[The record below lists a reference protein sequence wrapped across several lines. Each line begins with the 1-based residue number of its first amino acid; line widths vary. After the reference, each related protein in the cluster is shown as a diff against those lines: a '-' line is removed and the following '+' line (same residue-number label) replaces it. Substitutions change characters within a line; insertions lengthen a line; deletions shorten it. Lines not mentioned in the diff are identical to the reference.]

1 MKKYLYY
8 IAAVALMA
16 TACVNDDIASQGAN
30 KEHNSEVVIPQ
41 GANRGEVIIKFKPEM
56 EAILDECMTRS
67 GGAATRSGIPST
79 DEVLEILGAYSFE
92 RVFPVDTRHEARTRE
107 DGLHLWYIVR
117 FDENEDLKLAFERL
131 SKLGE
136 VDKIQC
142 NRELKRAYTGEP
154 VFVSSTELNNS
165 ATTRA
170 ANMPFNDPDKPFNDP
185 ELYRQWCYHND
196 GKSRDFVSDR
206 AGIAAGADAGCWEA
220 WKKCVGDEEIIVAV
234 MDEAVMWSHPDLAD
248 NIWINEGEEL
258 HAGKD
263 ADGNGYVDD
272 KYGYNF
278 VRDSGVT
285 SWTSN
290 GSTGH
295 GTHVAGTIAAVNN
308 NDVGCS
314 GIAGG
319 DKMKGKGGVKI
330 MTLQLFD
337 GMNASTLALEARAMK
352 YAADNGAVIL
362 QCSWG
367 YNSAKSN
374 YIMGYTPGPATEE
387 EWAATYPL
395 EKEALDYFIHRAGS
409 ANGVI
414 NGGLA
419 IFASGNEYAAQSSFP
434 AAYSK
439 CISVSA
445 IAADYTPASYS
456 NYGSEVL
463 LCAPGGDLE
472 YYGEPGK
479 ADDQYDESGELKEQG
494 AIFSTLVQNGVAGYG
509 YYEGTSMACPHVSG
523 VAALGLSYAKQQ
535 GKHFTWEEF
544 RDLMYESA
552 EDIDTYFLGEK
563 LYYMRHTS
571 AGATPIKMNLA
582 EYRGKMGRLV
592 DAASLLNA
600 IDNGGRDMCLPNITL
615 APGQSVTLPL
625 AKYGIVDATA
635 VMVKNSAIATAV
647 FTKEMTEIVVT
658 ARGVGQTE
666 LTVMA
671 PNAQT
676 VVVTVREGAS
686 DNGWL

>member
-1 MKKYLYY
+1 MNKYLYS
-8 IAAVALMA
+8 IMAVALLA
-16 TACVNDDIASQGAN
+16 AACVKDDIATKMPSE
-30 KEHNSEVVIPQ
+30 EHTTEVVVPE

-56 EAILDECMTRS
+56 EAILDQTMTRS
-67 GGAATRSGIPST
+67 GGEATRSGIPST
-79 DEVLEILGAYSFE
+79 DEVLDILGAYSFE
-92 RVFPVDTRHEARTRE
+92 RVFPVDTRHEMRTRE

-117 FDENEDLKLAFERL
+117 FDENEDLNSAFARL

-154 VFVSSTELNNS
+154 VFVSCAEADSRVATRST
-165 ATTRA
+165 A
-170 ANMPFNDPDKPFNDP
+170 MPFDDPD
-185 ELYRQWCYHND
+185 LYRQWCYFND
-196 GKSRDFVSDR
+196 GAARDFVSER
-206 AGIAAGADAGCWEA
+206 AGIMAGADAGCLEA
-220 WKKCVGDEEIIVAV
+220 WELCAGDEDIIVAV

-258 HAGKD
+258 HAGVD
-263 ADGNGYVDD
+263 ADRNGYKDD

-278 VRDSGVT
+278 VRNTGVT

-295 GTHVAGTIAAVNN
+295 GTHVAGTIAAVNDN
-308 NDVGCS
+308 GIGCS

-319 DKMKGKGGVKI
+319 GNGQKGVKI

-337 GMNASTLALEARAMK
+337 GMNSSTLAMEARAMK

-367 YNSAKSN
+367 YNSAKAN
-374 YIMGYTPGPATEE
+374 LIMGYTPGPATEE

-472 YYGEPGK
+472 YYGTPGM
-479 ADDQYDESGELKEQG
+479 ADDQYSDEGVLKEQG
-494 AIFSTLVQNGVAGYG
+494 AIYSTLVQNGVAGYG

-535 GKHFTWEEF
+535 GRHFTWEEF
-544 RDLMYESA
+544 RDLMYATA
-552 EDIDTYFLGEK
+552 EDIDGYFAGEK

-582 EYRGKMGRLV
+582 DYRGKMGRLV
-592 DAASLLNA
+592 DAGSLLKA
-600 IDNGGRDMCLPNITL
+600 IDGSGRDMRLPNIYLAPKQSATLTL
-615 APGQSVTLPL
+615 AE
-625 AKYGIVDATA
+625 YGVVGATKVEVD
-635 VMVKNSAIATAV
+635 NSAIAEAQ
-647 FTKEMTEIVVT
+647 IDGGSLVVT
-658 ARGVGQTE
+658 AKGVGQTR
-666 LTVMA
+666 
-671 PNAQT
+671 
-676 VVVTVREGAS
+676 VVVTADKVHSITVTVREGAS

>member
-1 MKKYLYY
+1 MNKYLYS
-8 IAAVALMA
+8 IMAVALFA
-16 TACVNDDIASQGAN
+16 TACVNDDNLTQNHSQ
-30 KEHNSEVVIPQ
+30 EHNAEVVIPE

-56 EAILDECMTRS
+56 EAILDQTMTRS
-67 GGAATRSGIPST
+67 GGEATRSGIPST
-79 DEVLEILGAYSFE
+79 DEVLDILGAYSFE
-92 RVFPVDTRHEARTRE
+92 RVFPVDTRHEVRTRE

-117 FDENEDLKLAFERL
+117 FDENEDLHKAFARL

-154 VFVSSTELNNS
+154 VFISCAEADSRVATRSS
-165 ATTRA
+165 A
-170 ANMPFNDPDKPFNDP
+170 MPFDDPD
-185 ELYRQWCYHND
+185 LYRQWCYFND
-196 GKSRDFVSDR
+196 GAVRDFVSER
-206 AGIAAGADAGCWEA
+206 AGIKAGADAGCVEA
-220 WKKCVGDEEIIVAV
+220 WELCTGDEDIVVAV

-258 HAGKD
+258 HAGVD
-263 ADGNGYVDD
+263 ADCNGYKDD

-278 VRDSGVT
+278 VRNTGVT

-295 GTHVAGTIAAVNN
+295 GTHVAGTIAAVNDN
-308 NDVGCS
+308 GIGCS

-319 DKMKGKGGVKI
+319 GKGQKGVKI

-337 GMNASTLALEARAMK
+337 GMNSSTLAMEARAMK

-367 YNSAKSN
+367 YNSAKAN
-374 YIMGYTPGPATEE
+374 LIMGYTPGPATEE

-472 YYGEPGK
+472 YYGTPGVV
-479 ADDQYDESGELKEQG
+479 DDQYDENGVLKEQG
-494 AIFSTLVQNGVAGYG
+494 AIYSTLVQNGVAGYG

-523 VAALGLSYAKQQ
+523 VAALALSYAKQQ
-535 GKHFTWEEF
+535 GRHFTWEEF
-544 RDLMYESA
+544 RDLMYATA
-552 EDIDTYFLGEK
+552 EDIEQYFVGEK
-563 LYYMRHTS
+563 MYYMRHTS

-592 DAASLLNA
+592 DAGALLKA
-600 IDNGGRDMCLPNITL
+600 IDGSGRDMRLPNIYLAPEQSATL
-615 APGQSVTLPL
+615 AL
-625 AKYGIVDATA
+625 KEYGVVGATKVEVD
-635 VMVKNSAIATAV
+635 NSAVAEAV
-647 FTKEMTEIVVT
+647 LDNGNLVVS
-658 ARGVGQTE
+658 AKGVGQTRV
-666 LTVMA
+666 TVTA
-671 PNAQT
+671 DKVHT
-676 VVVTVREGAS
+676 ITVTVREGAS

>member
-1 MKKYLYY
+1 MKRYLYY
-8 IAAVALMA
+8 IATIALMA
-16 TACVNDDIASQGAN
+16 TACVNDDIASQGAIE
-30 KEHNSEVVIPQ
+30 EHNNEIIIPD
-41 GANRGEVIIKFKPEM
+41 GANPGEVIIKFKPEM
-56 EAILDECMTRS
+56 ETILDECMTRS
-67 GGAATRSGIPST
+67 GGEMTRSGIPST
-79 DEVLEILGAYSFE
+79 DEVLDILGAYSFE
-92 RVFPVDTRHEARTRE
+92 RVFPVDARHEMRTRE
-107 DGLHLWYIVR
+107 NGLHLWYIVR
-117 FDENEDLKLAFERL
+117 FDENEDLRVAFERL

-142 NRELKRAYTGEP
+142 NRELKRACVGEP
-154 VFVSSTELNNS
+154 VFVSCAEANNR
-165 ATTRA
+165 AVTRSS
-170 ANMPFNDPDKPFNDP
+170 DKPFNDP
-185 ELYRQWCYHND
+185 DLYRQWCYFND
-196 GKSRDFVSDR
+196 GVTRDFVSDR
-206 AGIAAGADAGCWEA
+206 AGIIAGADAGCLEA
-220 WKKCVGDEEIIVAV
+220 WKLCTGDEEIIVAV
-234 MDEAVMWSHPDLAD
+234 MDEAVMWSHPDLQA
-248 NIWINEGEEL
+248 NIWTNEQEKDGES
-258 HAGKD
+258 GSD
-263 ADGNGYVDD
+263 DDGNGYKDD

-278 VRDSGVT
+278 VRDTGVL

-295 GTHVAGTIAAVNN
+295 GTHVAGTIAAVNDN
-308 NDVGCS
+308 GIGCS

-319 DKMKGKGGVKI
+319 GDGNKGVKI
-330 MTLQLFD
+330 MSLQLFD

-367 YNSAKSN
+367 YNSAKAN

-395 EKEALDYFIHRAGS
+395 EKEALDYFIHKAGS

-472 YYGEPGK
+472 YYGTPGM
-479 ADDQYDESGELKEQG
+479 ADDQYDENGILKEQG
-494 AIFSTLVQNGVAGYG
+494 AIYSTLVLNGEAGYG

-523 VAALGLSYAKQQ
+523 VAALGLAYAKQQ
-535 GKHFTWEEF
+535 GRHFTWDEF
-544 RDLMYESA
+544 RDLMYTTA
-552 EDIDTYFLGEK
+552 ENIDGYFTGEK

-592 DAASLLNA
+592 DAGSLLRA
-600 IDNGGRDMCLPNITL
+600 IDGSGRDMCLPNIYL
-615 APGQSVTLPL
+615 APEQSVTLPL
-625 AKYGIVDATA
+625 AKYGVIGA
-635 VMVKNSAIATAV
+635 VKADIENSAIADVVLEASN
-647 FTKEMTEIVVT
+647 MTVT
-658 ARGVGQTE
+658 AKGVGQTK
-666 LTVMA
+666 V
-671 PNAQT
+671 T
-676 VVVTVREGAS
+676 VVADKVHTIIVTVREGAS

>member
-1 MKKYLYY
+1 MKKHLYY
-8 IAAVALMA
+8 IVAVVLMA
-16 TACVNDDIASQGAN
+16 TACVNDDVATQGTSQEQN
-30 KEHNSEVVIPQ
+30 KEVVIPD
-41 GANRGEVIIKFKPEM
+41 GANPGEAIIKFKPEM
-56 EAILDECMTRS
+56 EDILDMTMTRS
-67 GGAATRSGIPST
+67 GGEATRSGIPST
-79 DEVLEILGAYSFE
+79 DEVLDILGAYSFE
-92 RVFPVDTRHEARTRE
+92 RVFPVDPRHEVRTRE
-107 DGLHLWYIVR
+107 EGLHLWYIVR
-117 FDENEDLKLAFERL
+117 FDENEDLRVAFERL

-136 VDKIQC
+136 IDKIQC
-142 NRELKRAYTGEP
+142 NRQLKRAYTGES
-154 VFVSSTELNNS
+154 VFVSCSEADSRMATRS
-165 ATTRA
+165 AS
-170 ANMPFNDPDKPFNDP
+170 MPFNDPD
-185 ELYRQWCYHND
+185 LYRQWCYHNN
-196 GKSRDFVSDR
+196 GATRDFVSER
-206 AGIAAGADAGCWEA
+206 AGIVAGADAGCMEA

-234 MDEAVMWSHPDLAD
+234 MDEAPMWSHPDLAA

-278 VRDSGVT
+278 VRNTGVT

-308 NDVGCS
+308 NGRGCS

-319 DKMKGKGGVKI
+319 DGRRKGVKI

-337 GMNASTLALEARAMK
+337 GMNSCSLAMEARAMK

-374 YIMGYTPGPATEE
+374 MIMGYTPGPATEE
-387 EWAATYPL
+387 EWAAMYPL
-395 EKEALDYFIHRAGS
+395 EKEAIDYFVHKAGS
-409 ANGVI
+409 PNGVI

-439 CISVSA
+439 CISVAA
-445 IAADYTPASYS
+445 IAADYTPSSYS
-456 NYGSEVL
+456 NYGAEVL
-463 LCAPGGDLE
+463 LSAPGGDLE

-479 ADDQYDESGELKEQG
+479 EDDQYNEDGTLKEQG
-494 AIFSTLVQNGVAGYG
+494 AIYSTLVQNGVAGYG

-535 GKHFTWEEF
+535 GRHFTWEEF

-552 EDIDTYFLGEK
+552 EDIDNYFTGEK
-563 LYYMRHTS
+563 LYYMRHES

-582 EYRGKMGRLV
+582 DYRGKMGRLV
-592 DAASLLNA
+592 DAGKLLDA
-600 IDNGGRDMCLPNITL
+600 IDGSGRDMRLPNIYI
-615 APGQSVTLPL
+615 AKGQSVAIPL
-625 AKYGIVDATA
+625 RDYALLEVTTVIVKDGG
-635 VMVKNSAIATAV
+635 IATTR
-647 FTKEMTEIVVT
+647 FDENNLYVT
-658 ARGVGQTE
+658 GVGVGQTE
-666 LTVMA
+666 IKVVT
-671 PNAQT
+671 PNSQQT
-676 VVVTVREGAS
+676 AIVTVREGAS

>member
-16 TACVNDDIASQGAN
+16 TACVNDDVATQGASQEQN
-30 KEHNSEVVIPQ
+30 KEVVIPD
-41 GANRGEVIIKFKPEM
+41 GANPGEVIIKFKPEM

-67 GGAATRSGIPST
+67 GEAATRSGIPST
-79 DEVLEILGAYSFE
+79 DEVLDILGAYSFE
-92 RVFPVDTRHEARTRE
+92 RVFPVDRRHEARTRE
-107 DGLHLWYIVR
+107 EGLHLWYIVR
-117 FDENEDLKLAFERL
+117 FDENENLREAFERL

-154 VFVSSTELNNS
+154 VFVSCAEVNS
-165 ATTRA
+165 RIATRSLA
-170 ANMPFNDPDKPFNDP
+170 MPFKNDPDP
-185 ELYRQWCYHND
+185 ELYRQWCYFNN
-196 GKSRDFVSDR
+196 GSPRDFAPIV
-206 AGIAAGADAGCWEA
+206 AGADAGCLEA
-220 WKKCVGDEEIIVAV
+220 WELCTGDEEIIVAV
-234 MDEAVMWSHPDLAD
+234 MDEAVMWSHPDLSA
-248 NIWINEGEEL
+248 NIWTNEKEET
-258 HAGKD
+258 GVSGYD
-263 ADGNGYVDD
+263 EDGNGYKDD

-278 VRDSGVT
+278 VRDTGVL

-295 GTHVAGTIAAVNN
+295 GTHVAGTIAAVNDN
-308 NDVGCS
+308 GIGCS

-319 DKMKGKGGVKI
+319 GNGSKGVKI
-330 MTLQLFD
+330 MSLQLFD

-367 YNSAKSN
+367 YNSAKAN
-374 YIMGYTPGPATEE
+374 MIMGYTPGPATEE
-387 EWAATYPL
+387 EWAALYPL
-395 EKEALDYFIHRAGS
+395 EKEALDYFIHKAGS
-409 ANGVI
+409 PNGVI

-439 CISVSA
+439 CISVAA

-472 YYGEPGK
+472 YYGTPGE
-479 ADDQYDESGELKEQG
+479 ADDQYEENGTLKEQG
-494 AIFSTLVQNGVAGYG
+494 AIYSTLVQNGVAGYG

-523 VAALGLSYAKQQ
+523 VAALGLAYAKQQ
-535 GKHFTWEEF
+535 GRHFTWEEF

-552 EDIDTYFLGEK
+552 EVIDSYFEGEK

-592 DAASLLNA
+592 DAGALLKA
-600 IDNGGRDMCLPNITL
+600 IEGGGRDMRLPNIYL
-615 APGQSVTLPL
+615 APEQSVTLPL
-625 AKYGIVDATA
+625 AKYGVVDATVA
-635 VMVKNSAIATAV
+635 ESENSAIAEV
-647 FTKEMTEIVVT
+647 EVVDGNMRVT
-658 ARGVGQTE
+658 AKSVGQTK
-666 LTVMA
+666 VM
-671 PNAQT
+671 
-676 VVVTVREGAS
+676 VVADKEYTITVTVREGAS